1 MAHVFVE
8 EFAELSPWIRSEI
21 KFTAP
26 LSRGALGKPV
36 RRAQEWLNLH
46 GAGLVVDGAFGPATR
61 RAVTEFQSSN
71 GLERTGEVD
80 EPTFGRFVAPMADVL
95 RQRLTV
101 SVPLAEALVEYAR
114 AHLAARPREV
124 GGPNAGPWV
133 RLYMNGRQGEA
144 FAWCAGFVTFLLEQA
159 AQSLEVDMPLPGS
172 VSTDALALHAEHA
185 GLLLSGDGAAGKIT
199 PGCLFLIRRA
209 DGDWNH
215 TGIVTAVYDEPFST
229 IEGNTNDAGQREGVE
244 VCARTRA
251 FHGNPP
257 KDFIHF

>member
-1 MAHVFVE
+1 MVHVFDGE
-8 EFAELSPWIRSEI
+8 LAELSPWIRGEVE
-21 KFTAP
+21 FAAP
-26 LSRGALGKPV
+26 VSQGALGKPV

-46 GAGLVVDGAFGPATR
+46 GTGVVVDGAFGPATR
-61 RAVTEFQSSN
+61 RAVTEFQSRS
-71 GLERTGEVD
+71 GLEQTGEVD
-80 EPTFGRFVAPMADVL
+80 EATFGQFVAPMVDVL
-95 RQRLTV
+95 RQRLTA
-101 SVPLAEALVEYAR
+101 SVPLADALVEYAR

-124 GGPNAGPWV
+124 GGPNTGPWV

-159 AQSLEVDMPLPGS
+159 AQSLEMDMPLPGS
-172 VSTDALALHAEHA
+172 VSTDALALQAEHA
-185 GLLLSGDGAAGKIT
+185 GVLLTGDGAARKIT
-199 PGCLFLIRRA
+199 PGCLFLIRCV
-209 DGDWNH
+209 DSDWNH
-215 TGIVTAVYDEPFST
+215 TGIVTAIYDESFST